1 MQQQIQISR
10 RPEQVLNDAASF
22 FAKRR
27 AKVTDRTERGFRFGL
42 QGSSAQDG
50 GRVSVAPGAG
60 GVCTVT
66 VQADGLGVMAIAE
79 GFVRELRKQARD
91 QGRTAQRGQRTD
103 AGPMRGDFSG
113 LRERLGMPPE
123 RPFRPAPRPAPPPPT
138 RADSVESAQTPAESP
153 GIVPMPGT
161 ATAPVS
167 VEANTSGG
175 VAATPEGAAGG
186 QPVDAPSVSA
196 EQTGGVPAPD
206 EVQVGA
212 SPETAKAHSGAG
224 SPHVPPALDPS
235 VPPSSVRS
243 L

>member
-123 RPFRPAPRPAPPPPT
+123 RPSRPAPRPTPPPT
-138 RADSVESAQTPAESP
+138 RTNSVESAHAQAESA
-153 GIVPMPGT
+153 GMVPMPGT

-175 VAATPEGAAGG
+175 VAAAAEGAAGG
-186 QPVDAPSVSA
+186 QPVDAPSLSA

-206 EVQVGA
+206 EVQVAA

-235 VPPSSVRS
+235 VPPSSVGS

>member
-123 RPFRPAPRPAPPPPT
+123 RPFRPTPRP
-138 RADSVESAQTPAESP
+138 TPA
-153 GIVPMPGT
+153 T

-167 VEANTSGG
+167 AEANTSGG
-175 VAATPEGAAGG
+175 VAAAAEGAAGG
-186 QPVDAPSVSA
+186 QPVDAPSLSA

-206 EVQVGA
+206 VVQVAA

-235 VPPSSVRS
+235 VPPSGAPAR
-243 L
+243 